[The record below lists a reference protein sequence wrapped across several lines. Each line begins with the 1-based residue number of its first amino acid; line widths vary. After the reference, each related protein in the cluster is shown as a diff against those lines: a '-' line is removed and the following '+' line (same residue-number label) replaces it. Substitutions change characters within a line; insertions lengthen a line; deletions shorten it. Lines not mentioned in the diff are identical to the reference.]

1 MKFTG
6 KDEDVRGQRWNF
18 QDNENL
24 ISLFEIKKG
33 FSRGGQYH
41 ENEVT
46 HVLISGKIEYRK
58 ENVSTSKEEI
68 NILNSFSSTLLP
80 PNTSDLITAFED
92 SVMIGI
98 YKNEPEKNYYEK
110 HSRIVKEKM
119 ELKKNHEHF
128 LNDDP
133 TEFPKDDMEN
143 LAKKAINKFK
153 SL

>member
-1 MKFTG
+1 MKSTG

-41 ENEVT
+41 KNEVT

-58 ENVSTSKEEI
+58 ENVLTGKEEI
-68 NILNSFSSTLLP
+68 SMLDSFSSTLLP
-80 PNTSDLITAFED
+80 PNTSDLITALED
-92 SVMIGI
+92 SVMVGI
-98 YKNEPEKNYYEK
+98 YKNELEKKYYEK
-110 HSRIVKEKM
+110 HSRIVKEKI

-128 LNDDP
+128 VNDDP
-133 TEFPKDDMEN
+133 TEFPKEDMED
-143 LAKKAINKFK
+143 LAKKAIKKFK

>member
-18 QDNENL
+18 QDNGNL

-58 ENVSTSKEEI
+58 ENVLTGKEEI
-68 NILNSFSSTLLP
+68 STLDSFSSTLLP
-80 PNTSDLITAFED
+80 PNTSDLITALED
-92 SVMIGI
+92 SVMVGI
-98 YKNEPEKNYYEK
+98 YKNEPEKKYYEK

-119 ELKKNHEHF
+119 ELEKNHEHF
-128 LNDDP
+128 VNDDP
-133 TEFPKDDMEN
+133 TKFPKEDMED
-143 LAKKAINKFK
+143 LAKKAVKKFK